1 MGRAACA
8 ARSVRV
14 MVTGMSTW
22 LVVVCGADEVGR
34 HAVASAVA
42 VRLGGAAVLRT
53 DELADALAPQLPGTD
68 PAELR
73 SVAFEASLR
82 SIDGM
87 LHGGNHVVLDDGMP
101 TTGAWERLYELREA
115 NGWRLACFSVGPVGA
130 SATDDDV
137 VVLDL
142 LEPPSRIDAVMEH
155 LGR

>member
-1 MGRAACA
+1 
-8 ARSVRV
+8 

-22 LVVVCGADEVGR
+22 LVVVCGADDVGR

-42 VRLGGAAVLRT
+42 ARLGGAALLRT
-53 DELADALAPQLPGTD
+53 DELAAALAPQLPGTD
-68 PAELR
+68 PVELG

-115 NGWRLACFSVGPVGA
+115 NGWRLACFSVGLLDV
-130 SATDDDV
+130 STTTTNDV

-142 LEPPSRIDAVMEH
+142 LEPPERVDAVMEH